1 MNKILLKLSFLVL
14 GNGQSLP
21 AKLVVVLDYNFTQY
35 PFIEDK
41 F

>member
-14 GNGQSLP
+14 GNRQSL
-21 AKLVVVLDYNFTQY
+21 ATKLVVLLDYNFTQY
-35 PFIEDK
+35 LFIGGE